1 MIEDLFESAKQ
12 TWAERLASP
21 LLGGFVASWGLWN
34 WKFLVIL
41 FSDASVTTT
50 FKLVETVA
58 FPDLASKVLYG
69 FMFPLAS
76 ALAYVF
82 VYPYPALKIYE
93 FTLKRQRESNQVKQR
108 ISDEELLTK
117 EETQAFKE
125 KYKEIIRSSKE
136 EIQDLND
143 EIARLRSNK
152 NSHEIVSQHKKNDL
166 SDTQLRLLKILQ
178 DSEGEIEEEL
188 LLMRSALSKIQFNF
202 DIKELEKLGLIKRDD
217 KYISNQ
223 FIVELSHE
231 GMRYALAKKSNG

>member
-58 FPDLASKVLYG
+58 FPDLTSKVLYG

-93 FTLKRQRESNQVKQR
+93 FTLRRQRESNQAKQK
-108 ISDEELLTK
+108 ISDEILLS
-117 EETQAFKE
+117 EAETIQFKE
-125 KYKEIIRSSKE
+125 KYKEWVKSKNAEIEDLNEEVKRLTSEINAAGANPKLRSSIK
-136 EIQDLND
+136 LTT
-143 EIARLRSNK
+143 
-152 NSHEIVSQHKKNDL
+152 SQIE
-166 SDTQLRLLKILQ
+166 ILQ
-178 DSEGEIEEEL
+178 ALKNAGGERNVFEL
-188 LLMRSALSKIQFNF
+188 MKLIKSDKFQVDFDLTELSQ
-202 DIKELEKLGLIKRDD
+202 LGLIKNYD
-217 KYISNQ
+217 KYGNDVY
-223 FIVELSHE
+223 IVEFTHKGRGYVIENDL
-231 GMRYALAKKSNG
+231 